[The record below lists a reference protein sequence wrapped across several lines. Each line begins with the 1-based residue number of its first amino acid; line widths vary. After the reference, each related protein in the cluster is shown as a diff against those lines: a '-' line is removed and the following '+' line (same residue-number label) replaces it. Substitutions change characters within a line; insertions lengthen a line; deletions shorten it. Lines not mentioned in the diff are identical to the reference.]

1 PRSWRFVPPGPGRML
16 GCISPGPVIGPST
29 VGMSGTAAWAAASH
43 AASVTAETRAP
54 VRATQRR
61 IVKLKL
67 LPPFEML
74 MRFAAAHRT
83 MRGSGDR
90 SGKHE
95 WAIGLQKR
103 PRLRPHAASPP
114 GTTPTYTYLFHC

>member
-1 PRSWRFVPPGPGRML
+1 ML

-43 AASVTAETRAP
+43 AASVTAETRTRAP

-74 MRFAAAHRT
+74 MRLLRRT
-83 MRGSGDR
+83 GRCEGAGDR

-95 WAIGLQKR
+95 WAIGQIGR
-103 PRLRPHAASPP
+103 AS
-114 GTTPTYTYLFHC
+114 CRERV